1 MLKKITI
8 LTLVILFVFTSI
20 SAVAVEL
27 DDFDKNLL
35 IRVFKDVDNEDVE
48 YMARLGLD
56 SKDISLIL
64 YYYSNSDK
72 KLDKM
77 SLIDWLEIENE
88 SMNSTVILGCQQLFL
103 MMNLFVFDIPIVRD
117 IFHHL
122 TLKNMIK
129 NIKLMVVQK

>member
-20 SAVAVEL
+20 SAAAVEL

-56 SKDISLIL
+56 SKKGRIS
-64 YYYSNSDK
+64 
-72 KLDKM
+72 
-77 SLIDWLEIENE
+77 
-88 SMNSTVILGCQQLFL
+88 
-103 MMNLFVFDIPIVRD
+103 PA
-117 IFHHL
+117 
-122 TLKNMIK
+122 
-129 NIKLMVVQK
+129 